1 MKIILTDSFKKKYK
15 VLSAVEQKLFKEKLN
30 LLLSYWLEHPSLRIH
45 KLNWKLNF
53 VFSLSINMNFRAL
66 FYKTKE
72 NNELVLEFF
81 SIWNHD
87 IYKKMY

>member
-1 MKIILTDSFKKKYK
+1 MKIILTQTFKKKYQL
-15 VLSAVEQKLFKEKLN
+15 LSQIEQKLFKEKLN
-30 LLLSYWLEHPSLRIH
+30 LLLEYWIEHPSLRIH

-66 FYKTKE
+66 FYKSKE
-72 NNELVLEFF
+72 DKEVVLEFF

-87 IYKKMY
+87 IYKK